1 MESNNI
7 EKKDFNVLLS
17 IHNEARNLGKYVIIF
32 DKVGRCSTY
41 YKYNANTLDMS

>member
-7 EKKDFNVLLS
+7 ETKDLTVLLS
-17 IHNEARNLGKYVIIF
+17 LHNDARKLGKYAIVF
-32 DKVGRCSTY
+32 DKIGKCSTY